1 MILGAKTGGFTTA
14 FLKKTLL
21 LWCFFCGKGV
31 NSRKP
36 GRGRGKG
43 RGGGGRGRV
52 VLVLSLNPPPTWFW
66 VHFCQILTTR
76 SNPNLFSGHF
86 LNKIT
91 KISHSIL
98 QPIFLQTHS
107 VRAIYTIHL
116 TGHFFTKS
124 QCSSN
129 PLFVGPFFNN
139 IKKIIHH
146 CFLAIFFRNSHC
158 P

>member
-1 MILGAKTGGFTTA
+1 MCYALT
-14 FLKKTLL
+14 
-21 LWCFFCGKGV
+21 
-31 NSRKP
+31 
-36 GRGRGKG
+36 
-43 RGGGGRGRV
+43 
-52 VLVLSLNPPPTWFW
+52 PPPTHPPDFGSI
-66 VHFCQILTTR
+66 FCQILTTR
-76 SNPNLFSGHF
+76 SNPTLFSGHF

-146 CFLAIFFRNSHC
+146 CFLAIFLETHIAPKIGKGFYAPKFPHFGAFLGHKNLPRLLLKLISSLWYFR
-158 P
+158 